1 MEIIA
6 SYGEHLLE
14 WLEKY
19 TFPAEAQFGDAS
31 YSHEVSERFVKEM
44 LRVGTTSAFG
54 IGTVHPVS
62 VDSFFEVCEKRNLRM
77 IAGKVMMD
85 RNAPSNLLD
94 TVESSYT
101 DSKALI
107 EKWHG
112 RGRLQYA
119 VTPRFSVTSSP
130 EQLEKLAS

>member
-1 MEIIA
+1 MRR
-6 SYGEHLLE
+6 
-14 WLEKY
+14 
-19 TFPAEAQFGDAS
+19 
-31 YSHEVSERFVKEM
+31 VSERFVKEM
-44 LRVGTTSAFG
+44 LRVGTTSALVF
-54 IGTVHPVS
+54 GTVHPVS
-62 VDSFFEVCEKRNLRM
+62 LDSFFEVCEKKNLRM

-94 TVESSYT
+94 TAESSYT

-119 VTPRFSVTSSP
+119 VTPRFSVTSSRAIGKSGP
-130 EQLEKLAS
+130 AKRGVSSIYLRAHLSRVMRN